1 MKKTILKRTVCAGLA
16 AAMMLS
22 LGACG
27 KNSQPEMASKDNLY
41 SSQEI
46 PVSDFEGINA
56 MTADSSR
63 VYIIGTR
70 TVSLNNNNGTN
81 TDDNANADMGNTDDA
96 EFGVMARES
105 LGMAVMGAAGG
116 DISIGDA
123 AEAGGMI
130 IPNGA
135 AAADAATEEPADEPA
150 ADASSAETEYEKPI
164 YDSYQQTIL
173 AAYNF
178 DGTKVGENI
187 LYDSQQLGENTV
199 ASIQNMYMSG
209 DKVAILV
216 STSSWDNETGESE
229 DHFYLERFDSDLAS
243 VGKVYLDDLKANYS
257 DNDNDYFYIS
267 NFVEDKD
274 GNGYVLVNNTILV
287 VDANG
292 KYQFSVGLEQS
303 TSQDSGGYISS
314 IVCAKNGSVYALI
327 TTYST
332 VDGNYESKNNAKLID
347 FAAKKF
353 GDTEYPISSS
363 VYGSS
368 YSGGNYDIVYNGD
381 SALYGVNI
389 ETNESETIIDWIKS
403 GIDSNAMGNV
413 IVSPEG
419 KIIYSAYNYEMSGG
433 GYSYN
438 NSDMMIYVLT
448 KLDPSEVP
456 DRQLISVYTTSLP
469 FDIKSKISTFNKTSD
484 KYQIEV
490 TSYLDND
497 WSNYDD
503 CIKRLNNDL
512 VAGKIPDILLVD
524 SSLPF
529 SSYVSKGLI
538 ADLDPI
544 MEKDESFNR
553 ADYLENVF
561 DAFSIGGKLY
571 RVAPSF
577 SIVTKS
583 AKKSIVGDKDSW
595 TMDDFIAVHEA
606 NPDSAMQTEMTSAG
620 FVDSMI
626 VYNIGQYVNYETGEC
641 TFNTDSFKKA
651 LEYAKTL
658 PTEIDYDTLYQDDS
672 YWTER
677 ESSYR
682 TGKTIL
688 RDEYIYNFRAI
699 KQDEEGYFG
708 EPVSMVGVPSDNGGG
723 SMLQINTSLA
733 IMAKAKNPDG
743 AWEFIK
749 TLLTDEAQE
758 NVSEFPVKISA
769 LNKMAEKA
777 KERPYWDNNGTKEY
791 YDDQVWI
798 GNQSFT
804 ITPNTDADNERMM
817 NFIKSVNTVYEYDTD
832 LLKIID
838 EEVQAYFSGQKSVDE
853 VADIIQNRASTYINE
868 SR

>member
-229 DHFYLERFDSDLAS
+229 DHFYLERFGSNLES
-243 VGKVYLDDLKANYS
+243 VGRVDLDDLKSSYS

-267 NFVEDKD
+267 NFVEDND

-292 KYQFSVGLEQS
+292 KFQFSVGLEQS

-368 YSGGNYDIVYNGD
+368 YSGGDYDIVYNGD

-413 IVSPEG
+413 IVSPDG
-419 KIIYSAYNYEMSGG
+419 KIIYSAYNYQMSGG

-438 NSDMMIYVLT
+438 DSDMMIYVLT

-456 DRQLISVYTTSLP
+456 DRQLISVYTTYIP

-490 TSYLDND
+490 TSYVGDD

-524 SSLPF
+524 SQLPF

-561 DAFSIGGKLY
+561 DAFSVGGKLY

-606 NPDSAMQTEMTSAG
+606 NPDSNMQTEMTSSG

-658 PTEIDYDTLYQDDS
+658 PAEIDSDALYQDDN

-677 ESSYR
+677 ENSYR

-688 RDEYIYNFRAI
+688 RDEYIYDFRAF

-708 EPVSMVGVPSDNGGG
+708 EPVSMVGVPTDKGNG

-733 IMAKAKNPDG
+733 IMEKAKNPDG

-758 NVSEFPVKISA
+758 NVSDFPVKISA

>member
-27 KNSQPEMASKDNLY
+27 KTNQPEMASKDNLY

-46 PVSDFEGINA
+46 PVSDFDGINA

-70 TVSLNNNNGTN
+70 TISLNNNNSTN
-81 TDDNANADMGNTDDA
+81 TDDNANVDTGNTDDA
-96 EFGVMARES
+96 EFGVMTKEA
-105 LGMAVMGAAGG
+105 LGMAV
-116 DISIGDA
+116 DA
-123 AEAGGMI
+123 AEADGVVIDG
-130 IPNGA
+130 
-135 AAADAATEEPADEPA
+135 AAADAATEEPAADVGEETPA
-150 ADASSAETEYEKPI
+150 PVDTEEPI
-164 YDSYQQTIL
+164 YDSYQQVLL
-173 AAYNF
+173 AAYDF

-187 LYDSQQLGENTV
+187 IYDSQELGNDTY
-199 ASIQNMYMSG
+199 ASVQNMYMSG

-229 DHFYLERFDSDLAS
+229 DHFYLERFDTNLES
-243 VGKVYLDDLKANYS
+243 VGKVDLDDLKANYS
-257 DNDNDYFYIS
+257 DDDNDYFYVS
-267 NFVEDKD
+267 KFVEDKD

-292 KYQFSVGLEQS
+292 KFQFSVGLEQN
-303 TSQDSGGYISS
+303 TAQDAGGYISS
-314 IVCAKNGSVYALI
+314 VICAKDGSVYALV
-327 TTYST
+327 TTYSN
-332 VDGNYESKNNAKLID
+332 VDGNYESKNTAKVID

-363 VYGSS
+363 VYGSG
-368 YSGGNYDIVYNGD
+368 YSGGGYDIVYNGD

-403 GIDSNAMGNV
+403 GIDSNAMSNV

-419 KIIYSAYNYEMSGG
+419 KIIYSAYNYEISGG

-438 NSDMMIYVLT
+438 DSDMVIYVLT

-456 DRQLISVYTTSLP
+456 DRQLISVYTTYIP

-524 SSLPF
+524 SQLPF
-529 SSYVSKGLI
+529 NSYVSKGLI

-553 ADYLENVF
+553 DDYLSNVF
-561 DAFSIGGKLY
+561 DAFSVGGKLY

-583 AKKSIVGDKDSW
+583 AKKSIVGDKDGW

-606 NPDSAMQTEMTSAG
+606 NPDSNMQTEMTSTG

-658 PTEIDYDTLYQDDS
+658 PAEIDYDSLYQDDN

-688 RDEYIYNFRAI
+688 RDEYIYDFRAI

-708 EPVSMVGVPSDNGGG
+708 EPVSLVGIPSDNGNG
-723 SMLQINTSLA
+723 SMLQISTSIA

-749 TLLTDEAQE
+749 TLFTDEEQE
-758 NVSEFPVKISA
+758 KVSDFPVKISA
-769 LNKMAEKA
+769 LNKLAEKA
-777 KERPYWDNNGTKEY
+777 KERPYWDNDGKKEY
-791 YDDQVWI
+791 YDNQVWI

-804 ITPNTDADNERMM
+804 ITPNTDEDNERMM

>member
-27 KNSQPEMASKDNLY
+27 KKNEPEIASKDNLY
-41 SSQEI
+41 SSMEI
-46 PVSDFEGINA
+46 PVSGFEGISS

-63 VYIIGTR
+63 VYIIGSR
-70 TVSLNNNNGTN
+70 TVTNSVTTERIDTGTAVE
-81 TDDNANADMGNTDDA
+81 TSVTGITADDA
-96 EFGVMARES
+96 
-105 LGMAVMGAAGG
+105 AV
-116 DISIGDA
+116 DNVSDDTD
-123 AEAGGMI
+123 E
-130 IPNGA
+130 A
-135 AAADAATEEPADEPA
+135 AATTEVPSDEAAVEE
-150 ADASSAETEYEKPI
+150 PI
-164 YDSYQQTIL
+164 YDSIYQTIL
-173 AAYNF
+173 AAYDF
-178 DGTKVGENI
+178 DGTAIGEKV
-187 LYDSQQLGENTV
+187 LFDSQQFGENTWANV
-199 ASIQNMYMSG
+199 QNMYMSG
-209 DKVAILV
+209 DKVAVLV

-229 DHFYLERFDSDLAS
+229 DHFYLERFDTDLES
-243 VGKVYLDDLKANYS
+243 VGKVELDDLKANYNT
-257 DNDNDYFYIS
+257 NDNYFYIN
-267 NFVEDKD
+267 NFVEDSS

-292 KYQFSVGLEQS
+292 KYQFSVNLEES
-303 TSQDSGGYISS
+303 TSQNSGSNISS
-314 IVCAKNGSVYALI
+314 IVCGKNGSVYALI
-327 TTYST
+327 NSYSN
-332 VDGNYESKNNAKLID
+332 VDGNYESKNTAKVID

-353 GDTEYPISSS
+353 GDTEYPISAS

-368 YSGGNYDIVYNGD
+368 YSGGVYDVVYNGD
-381 SALYGVNI
+381 SVLYGLNI
-389 ETNESETIIDWIKS
+389 ETDESVTIIDWIKS
-403 GIDSNAMGNV
+403 GIDSNAMGN
-413 IVSPEG
+413 IILSPDG
-419 KIIYSAYNYEMSGG
+419 KIIYSAYNYQMQGN
-433 GYSYN
+433 GYSYSN
-438 NSDMMIYVLT
+438 NDMVIYVLT

-456 DRQLISVYTTSLP
+456 DKELISVYTTYIP
-469 FDIKSKISTFNKTSD
+469 FNIKSKISNFNKTSD

-490 TSYLDND
+490 TSYLGND
-497 WSNYDD
+497 WSNYDE

-512 VAGKIPDILLVD
+512 VAGKIPDLLIVN

-529 SSYVSKGLI
+529 NSYVSKGLI

-553 ADYLENVF
+553 ADYLENVL
-561 DAFSIGGKLY
+561 DAFSVGGKLY
-571 RVAPSF
+571 RISPSF
-577 SIVTKS
+577 SIVSKS

-606 NPDSAMQTEMTSAG
+606 NPDSSMQTEMTSTG

-641 TFNTDSFKKA
+641 SFNTDSFKKA

-658 PTEIDYDTLYQDDS
+658 PEEIDYDSLYQDEN

-682 TGKTIL
+682 SGKTIL
-688 RDEYIYNFRAI
+688 RDEYIYDFRAI

-708 EPVSMVGVPSDNGGG
+708 EPVSMVGIPSDNGSG
-723 SMLQINTSLA
+723 SMLQVDTSLA

-758 NVSEFPVKISA
+758 NIGEFPIKISA
-769 LNKMAEKA
+769 LDKLAEKA
-777 KERPYWDNNGTKEY
+777 KERPYWENNNGEKEY

-798 GNQSFT
+798 SNQTFT
-804 ITPNTDADNERMM
+804 ITPNTDEDNQRMM
-817 NFIKSVNTVYEYDTD
+817 DFIKSVNTVYEYDTD

>member
-1 MKKTILKRTVCAGLA
+1 
-16 AAMMLS
+16 
-22 LGACG
+22 
-27 KNSQPEMASKDNLY
+27 
-41 SSQEI
+41 
-46 PVSDFEGINA
+46 
-56 MTADSSR
+56 
-63 VYIIGTR
+63 
-70 TVSLNNNNGTN
+70 
-81 TDDNANADMGNTDDA
+81 
-96 EFGVMARES
+96 
-105 LGMAVMGAAGG
+105 
-116 DISIGDA
+116 
-123 AEAGGMI
+123 
-130 IPNGA
+130 
-135 AAADAATEEPADEPA
+135 
-150 ADASSAETEYEKPI
+150 
-164 YDSYQQTIL
+164 
-173 AAYNF
+173 
-178 DGTKVGENI
+178 
-187 LYDSQQLGENTV
+187 
-199 ASIQNMYMSG
+199 MS
-209 DKVAILV
+209 
-216 STSSWDNETGESE
+216 N
-229 DHFYLERFDSDLAS
+229 
-243 VGKVYLDDLKANYS
+243 
-257 DNDNDYFYIS
+257 
-267 NFVEDKD
+267 
-274 GNGYVLVNNTILV
+274 
-287 VDANG
+287 
-292 KYQFSVGLEQS
+292 
-303 TSQDSGGYISS
+303 
-314 IVCAKNGSVYALI
+314 
-327 TTYST
+327 
-332 VDGNYESKNNAKLID
+332 
-347 FAAKKF
+347 
-353 GDTEYPISSS
+353 
-363 VYGSS
+363 
-368 YSGGNYDIVYNGD
+368 
-381 SALYGVNI
+381 
-389 ETNESETIIDWIKS
+389 
-403 GIDSNAMGNV
+403 
-413 IVSPEG
+413 
-419 KIIYSAYNYEMSGG
+419 G

-438 NSDMMIYVLT
+438 DSNMVIYVLT
-448 KLDPSEVP
+448 KLDPSEIP
-456 DRQLISVYTTSLP
+456 DKQLISVYALYIP
-469 FDIKSKISTFNKTSD
+469 YDIKGKISTFNKTSD

-490 TSYLDND
+490 TSYVGDD

-524 SSLPF
+524 SQLPF

-561 DAFSIGGKLY
+561 DAFSVGGKLY
-571 RVAPSF
+571 RIAPSF

-606 NPDSAMQTEMTSAG
+606 NPDSNMQTEMTSAG

-658 PTEIDYDTLYQDDS
+658 PTEIDYDTLYQDDN

-688 RDEYIYNFRAI
+688 RDEYIYDFRVI

-708 EPVSMVGVPSDNGGG
+708 EPVSMVGIPSDKGNG

-733 IMAKAKNPDG
+733 IMEKAKNPDG

-749 TLLTDEAQE
+749 TLLTDEVQE
-758 NVSEFPVKISA
+758 KVGEFPVKLSA
-769 LNKMAEKA
+769 LNKLAEKA
-777 KERPYWDNNGTKEY
+777 KERPYWENEGKKEY

-868 SR
+868 NR

>member
-22 LGACG
+22 LSACG
-27 KNSQPEMASKDNLY
+27 KTDQPELASKDNLY

-46 PVSDFEGINA
+46 PVADFEGINA

-70 TVSLNNNNGTN
+70 TVAVKNDSASNGNDAADSGQVDDGANVDT
-81 TDDNANADMGNTDDA
+81 DNAVDIGDVDA
-96 EFGVMARES
+96 SFGVMTKEA
-105 LGMAVMGAAGG
+105 LGMAVAETVAAVEEVAADGAG
-116 DISIGDA
+116 DIVD
-123 AEAGGMI
+123 
-130 IPNGA
+130 GA
-135 AAADAATEEPADEPA
+135 VEEPAPVDTDE
-150 ADASSAETEYEKPI
+150 PI

-173 AAYNF
+173 AAYDFNGTALGEKVIY
-178 DGTKVGENI
+178 DG
-187 LYDSQQLGENTV
+187 QQLGENTW
-199 ASIQNMYMSG
+199 ASVQNMYMSG

-216 STSSWDNETGESE
+216 SSSSWDNETGESE
-229 DHFYLERFDSDLAS
+229 DHFYLERFDTNLES
-243 VGKVYLDDLKANYS
+243 VGRVDLDDLRANYS
-257 DNDNDYFYIS
+257 DDENNYFYIS

-274 GNGYVLVNNTILV
+274 GNGYAFVNNTVLV

-292 KYQFSVGLEQS
+292 KFQFSVGLEES
-303 TSQDSGGYISS
+303 TSQNSGSNISS
-314 IVCAKNGSVYALI
+314 IVCGKNGSVYAI
-327 TTYST
+327 ISSYSMVDDQYETNT
-332 VDGNYESKNNAKLID
+332 VAKVID

-353 GDTEYPISSS
+353 GDTEYPLSSS
-363 VYGSS
+363 IYGSS
-368 YSGGNYDIVYNGD
+368 YSGGNYDIVYNSD
-381 SALYGVNI
+381 SVLYGVNI
-389 ETNESETIIDWIKS
+389 ETNETETIIDWIKS

-419 KIIYSAYNYEMSGG
+419 KIIYSAYNYQMSGD
-433 GYSYN
+433 GYSYSD
-438 NSDMMIYVLT
+438 SDMVIYVLT

-456 DRQLISVYTTSLP
+456 DRQLISVYTTYIP
-469 FDIKSKISTFNKTSD
+469 FDIKSKISNFNKTSD

-490 TSYLDND
+490 TSYVGSD

-503 CIKRLNNDL
+503 AIKRLNNDL

-529 SSYVSKGLI
+529 SSYVSKGLV
-538 ADLDPI
+538 ADLNPI

-553 ADYLENVF
+553 ADYLENVL

-571 RVAPSF
+571 RIAPSF
-577 SIVTKS
+577 GIVTKS
-583 AKKSIVGDKDSW
+583 AKQSIVGNKDSW

-626 VYNIGQYVNYETGEC
+626 VYNMSQYVNYETGEC
-641 TFNTDSFKKA
+641 SFNTDSFKKA

-658 PTEIDYDTLYQDDS
+658 PTEIDYDSLYQDDN

-688 RDEYIYNFRAI
+688 RDEYIYDFRAI

-708 EPVSMVGVPSDNGGG
+708 EPVSMVGVPSDNGSG
-723 SMLQINTSLA
+723 SMLQISTSLA
-733 IMAKAKNPDG
+733 IMSKAKNPDG

-749 TLLTDEAQE
+749 TLLTDEAQD
-758 NVSEFPVKISA
+758 NVSDFPIKLSS

-777 KERPYWDNNGTKEY
+777 KERPYWENSDGTKEY

-798 GNQSFT
+798 GDQTFT

-817 NFIKSVNTVYEYDTD
+817 NFIKSIDTVYEYDTD
-832 LLKIID
+832 LIKIID

>member
-27 KNSQPEMASKDNLY
+27 KTNQPEMASKDNLY

-46 PVSDFEGINA
+46 PVSDLEGINA
-56 MTADSSR
+56 MTADSDR
-63 VYIIGTR
+63 VYVIGTR

-105 LGMAVMGAAGG
+105 LGMAVTGAAGG

-130 IPNGA
+130 IPDGSGNITDEPA
-135 AAADAATEEPADEPA
+135 EEPAEET
-150 ADASSAETEYEKPI
+150 ASVDTEEPI
-164 YDSYQQTIL
+164 YDSYQQYWL
-173 AAYNF
+173 EAYDFN
-178 DGTKVGENI
+178 GSKIGEKLI
-187 LYDSQQLGENTV
+187 IDQQQLGMNTYS
-199 ASIQNMYMSG
+199 SIQKMFMSG

-216 STSSWDNETGESE
+216 RTSSGDNETGESE
-229 DHFYLERFDSDLAS
+229 DHFYLERFDTNLES
-243 VGKVYLDDLKANYS
+243 VGRVDLDDLKSSYS

-267 NFVEDKD
+267 NFVEDND
-274 GNGYVLVNNTILV
+274 GNGYVLVNNTVLV

-292 KYQFSVGLEQS
+292 KFRFSVELEES
-303 TSQDSGGYISS
+303 TSQDSGGYITSVVS
-314 IVCAKNGSVYALI
+314 AKNGSVYALI
-327 TTYST
+327 NSYSN
-332 VDGNYESKNNAKLID
+332 VDRNYESKNSAKLID
-347 FAAKKF
+347 FAAQKF
-353 GDTEYPISSS
+353 GDTEYPLSFSAYS
-363 VYGSS
+363 CYPGGGYDMVYT
-368 YSGGNYDIVYNGD
+368 GD
-381 SALYGVNI
+381 TALYGVNI
-389 ETNESETIIDWIKS
+389 EANESETIIDWIKS
-403 GIDSNAMGNV
+403 GIDTTAMSNI

-419 KIIYSAYNYEMSGG
+419 KIIYSAYNYEMSNG

-438 NSDMMIYVLT
+438 DSNMVIYVLT
-448 KLDPSEVP
+448 KLDPSEIP
-456 DRQLISVYTTSLP
+456 DKQLISVYALYIP
-469 FDIKSKISTFNKTSD
+469 YDIKGKISTFNKTSD

-490 TSYLDND
+490 TSYVGDD

-524 SSLPF
+524 SQLPF

-561 DAFSIGGKLY
+561 DAFSVGGKLY
-571 RVAPSF
+571 RIAPSF

-658 PTEIDYDTLYQDDS
+658 PAEIDYDTLYQDDN
-672 YWTER
+672 YWTEL

-688 RDEYIYNFRAI
+688 RDEYIYDFRVI
-699 KQDEEGYFG
+699 KRDEEGYFG
-708 EPVSMVGVPSDNGGG
+708 EPVSMVGVPSDKGNG

-733 IMAKAKNPDG
+733 IMEKAKNPDG

-758 NVSEFPVKISA
+758 NVSDFPVKLSA
-769 LNKMAEKA
+769 LNKLAEKA
-777 KERPYWDNNGTKEY
+777 KERPYWENEGKKEY

-832 LLKIID
+832 FLKIID

-868 SR
+868 NR

>member
-1 MKKTILKRTVCAGLA
+1 M
-16 AAMMLS
+16 
-22 LGACG
+22 
-27 KNSQPEMASKDNLY
+27 
-41 SSQEI
+41 
-46 PVSDFEGINA
+46 
-56 MTADSSR
+56 
-63 VYIIGTR
+63 
-70 TVSLNNNNGTN
+70 
-81 TDDNANADMGNTDDA
+81 
-96 EFGVMARES
+96 
-105 LGMAVMGAAGG
+105 
-116 DISIGDA
+116 
-123 AEAGGMI
+123 
-130 IPNGA
+130 
-135 AAADAATEEPADEPA
+135 
-150 ADASSAETEYEKPI
+150 
-164 YDSYQQTIL
+164 
-173 AAYNF
+173 
-178 DGTKVGENI
+178 
-187 LYDSQQLGENTV
+187 
-199 ASIQNMYMSG
+199 
-209 DKVAILV
+209 
-216 STSSWDNETGESE
+216 
-229 DHFYLERFDSDLAS
+229 
-243 VGKVYLDDLKANYS
+243 
-257 DNDNDYFYIS
+257 
-267 NFVEDKD
+267 
-274 GNGYVLVNNTILV
+274 
-287 VDANG
+287 
-292 KYQFSVGLEQS
+292 
-303 TSQDSGGYISS
+303 
-314 IVCAKNGSVYALI
+314 
-327 TTYST
+327 
-332 VDGNYESKNNAKLID
+332 
-347 FAAKKF
+347 
-353 GDTEYPISSS
+353 
-363 VYGSS
+363 
-368 YSGGNYDIVYNGD
+368 VYNGD
-381 SALYGVNI
+381 TALYGVNI
-389 ETNESETIIDWIKS
+389 EANENETIIDWIKS
-403 GIDSNAMGNV
+403 GIDTTAMSNI

-419 KIIYSAYNYEMSGG
+419 KIIYSAYNYEMSNG

-438 NSDMMIYVLT
+438 DSNMVIYVLT

-456 DRQLISVYTTSLP
+456 DKQLISVYALYIP
-469 FDIKSKISTFNKTSD
+469 YDIKGKISTFNKTSD

-490 TSYLDND
+490 TSYVGDD

-524 SSLPF
+524 SQLPF

-561 DAFSIGGKLY
+561 DAFSVGGKLY
-571 RVAPSF
+571 RIAPSF

-606 NPDSAMQTEMTSAG
+606 NPDSEMQTEVTSAG

-677 ESSYR
+677 ENSYR

-688 RDEYIYNFRAI
+688 RDEYIYDFHAF

-708 EPVSMVGVPSDNGGG
+708 EPVSMVGIPSDKGNG

-733 IMAKAKNPDG
+733 IMEKAKNPDG

-749 TLLTDEAQE
+749 TLLTDEVQE
-758 NVSEFPVKISA
+758 KVSEFPVKLSA
-769 LNKMAEKA
+769 LNKLAEKA
-777 KERPYWDNNGTKEY
+777 KERPYWENSDGTKEY
-791 YDDQVWI
+791 YDNQIWI

-868 SR
+868 NR

>member
-27 KNSQPEMASKDNLY
+27 KTNQPEMASKDNLY

-46 PVSDFEGINA
+46 PVSDLEGINA
-56 MTADSSR
+56 MTADSDR
-63 VYIIGTR
+63 VYVIGTR

-81 TDDNANADMGNTDDA
+81 TDDNANADTGNTDDA
-96 EFGVMARES
+96 EFGVMEREA
-105 LGMAVMGAAGG
+105 LGMAVTGAAGG

-130 IPNGA
+130 IPDGSGNITDEPA
-135 AAADAATEEPADEPA
+135 EEPAEET
-150 ADASSAETEYEKPI
+150 ASVDTEEPI
-164 YDSYQQTIL
+164 YDSYQQYWL
-173 AAYNF
+173 EAYDLN
-178 DGTKVGENI
+178 GSKIGEKLI
-187 LYDSQQLGENTV
+187 IDQQQLGMNTYS
-199 ASIQNMYMSG
+199 SIQKMFMSG

-243 VGKVYLDDLKANYS
+243 VGKVYLDDLRANYS

-292 KYQFSVGLEQS
+292 KFQFSVGLEQS
-303 TSQDSGGYISS
+303 TSQDSGSSISS
-314 IVCAKNGSVYALI
+314 IVCGKNGSVYALI
-327 TTYST
+327 NSYSMNG
-332 VDGNYESKNNAKLID
+332 DNYESKNTAKIID
-347 FAAKKF
+347 FAAKKL
-353 GDTEYPISSS
+353 GDTEYPITSS

-368 YSGGNYDIVYNGD
+368 YSGGSYDIVYNGD

-413 IVSPEG
+413 IVSPDG
-419 KIIYSAYNYEMSGG
+419 KIIYSAYNYQMSGG

-438 NSDMMIYVLT
+438 DSDMMIYVLT

-456 DRQLISVYTTSLP
+456 DRQLISVYTTYIP

-490 TSYLDND
+490 TSYVGDD

-524 SSLPF
+524 SQLPF

-561 DAFSIGGKLY
+561 DAFSVGGKLY
-571 RVAPSF
+571 RIAPSF

-606 NPDSAMQTEMTSAG
+606 NPDSNMQTEMTSSG

-688 RDEYIYNFRAI
+688 RDEYIYDFRAF

-708 EPVSMVGVPSDNGGG
+708 EPVSMVGVPTDKGNG

-733 IMAKAKNPDG
+733 IMEKAKNPDG

-758 NVSEFPVKISA
+758 NVSDFPVKISA

-791 YDDQVWI
+791 YDDQIWI

>member
-27 KNSQPEMASKDNLY
+27 KTNQPEMASKDNLY

-46 PVSDFEGINA
+46 PVSDLEGINA
-56 MTADSSR
+56 MTADSDR
-63 VYIIGTR
+63 VYVIGTR

-105 LGMAVMGAAGG
+105 LGMAVTGAAGG

-130 IPNGA
+130 IPDGSGNITDEPA
-135 AAADAATEEPADEPA
+135 EEPAEETASVDTEEPV
-150 ADASSAETEYEKPI
+150 
-164 YDSYQQTIL
+164 YDSYQQYWL
-173 AAYNF
+173 EAYDFN
-178 DGTKVGENI
+178 GSKIGEKLI
-187 LYDSQQLGENTV
+187 IDQQQLGMNTYS
-199 ASIQNMYMSG
+199 SIQKMFMSG

-229 DHFYLERFDSDLAS
+229 DHFYLERFDTNLES
-243 VGKVYLDDLKANYS
+243 VGRVDLDDLKSSYS

-267 NFVEDKD
+267 NFVEDND
-274 GNGYVLVNNTILV
+274 GNGYVLVNNTVLV

-292 KYQFSVGLEQS
+292 KFRFSVGLEES
-303 TSQDSGGYISS
+303 TSQDSGGYITSVVS
-314 IVCAKNGSVYALI
+314 AKNGSVYALI
-327 TTYST
+327 NSYSN
-332 VDGNYESKNNAKLID
+332 VDGNYESKNSAKLID
-347 FAAKKF
+347 FAAQKF
-353 GDTEYPISSS
+353 GDTEYPLSFSA
-363 VYGSS
+363 
-368 YSGGNYDIVYNGD
+368 YSCYPGGGYDMVYNGD
-381 SALYGVNI
+381 TALYGVNI
-389 ETNESETIIDWIKS
+389 EANESETIIDWIKS
-403 GIDSNAMGNV
+403 GIDTTAMSNI

-419 KIIYSAYNYEMSGG
+419 KIIYSAYNYEMSNG

-438 NSDMMIYVLT
+438 DSNMVIYVLT
-448 KLDPSEVP
+448 KLDPSEIP
-456 DRQLISVYTTSLP
+456 DKQLISVYALYIP
-469 FDIKSKISTFNKTSD
+469 YDIKGKISTFNKTSD

-490 TSYLDND
+490 TSYVGDD

-524 SSLPF
+524 SQLPF

-561 DAFSIGGKLY
+561 DAFSVGGKLY
-571 RVAPSF
+571 RIAPSF

-606 NPDSAMQTEMTSAG
+606 NPDSNMQTEMTSAG

-658 PTEIDYDTLYQDDS
+658 PAEIDYDTLYQDDN
-672 YWTER
+672 YWTEL

-688 RDEYIYNFRAI
+688 RDEYIYDFRVI
-699 KQDEEGYFG
+699 KRDEEGYFG
-708 EPVSMVGVPSDNGGG
+708 EPVSMVGVPSDKGNG

-733 IMAKAKNPDG
+733 IMEKAKNPDG

-758 NVSEFPVKISA
+758 NVSDFPVKLSA
-769 LNKMAEKA
+769 LNKLAEKA
-777 KERPYWDNNGTKEY
+777 KERPYWENEGKKEY

-817 NFIKSVNTVYEYDTD
+817 NFIKSVNSVYEYDTD

-868 SR
+868 NR